1 MRTRKRKHSRSSSSN
16 QPKICKEQKLNFEDC
31 EQAILHAAI
40 EEINAFQQD
49 NKIQNGPEIK
59 KIMGIV
65 EDFIRRKKLVLY
77 GGQAINSILPRHAQF
92 YGASDIPDYDFF
104 TTDSPADAKELA
116 DIFYDIGYTDVEAKS
131 GVHKGTQKVYVSNIP
146 VADLTQQDPTIFAH
160 LQKEAIIIDGIHYA
174 PANWLRMGM
183 YLELCHTYGDTTRF
197 EKVLKR
203 LTLLNKYHY
212 LKTPRDCQNI
222 QFQRDFSASSAF
234 KKGVPEDSEKIYDIV
249 RNTFINQNVVF
260 FGGYALSL
268 YSQYMPP
275 AQRRII
281 RKISDFD
288 VLSEDIDRVS
298 RIIIEQLK
306 QGGFSRATT
315 ITHPPIGEVI
325 PRHIEIRV
333 GAETVAFL
341 YEPDECVNYNEISPE
356 KLRVASIDTIL
367 RYYLAFIYTG
377 RQYYDIDRLL
387 CMANFLFRVQQENR
401 LTQSGILR
409 RFTTSC
415 IGKQYTL
422 EDIRAEKT
430 KEFKRLRGNRS
441 DPEYEQWFLK
451 YTPSDKK
458 KKTKSAESKFCGVK
472 DVAKS
477 KFCGVEDV
485 AKSSES
491 AESPESSPKR
501 RPKKITQKRRVAAIE
516 KKESAKTS
524 YLFG

>member
-1 MRTRKRKHSRSSSSN
+1 MKTRKRRNYRPSPKP
-16 QPKICKEQKLNFEDC
+16 PKICKEDKLNFEEC
-31 EQAILHAAI
+31 EQAILREAI
-40 EEINAFQQD
+40 EEIDAFQQD

-59 KIMGIV
+59 KIMGVV

-92 YGASDIPDYDFF
+92 YGATDIPDYDFF
-104 TTDSPADAKELA
+104 TTDSPGDAKELA
-116 DIFYDIGYTDVEAKS
+116 DIFYSIGYKDVEAKS
-131 GVHKGTQKVYVSNIP
+131 GVHKGTQKVYVSSIP
-146 VADLTQQDPTIFAH
+146 VADLTQQDSTIFSY

-174 PANWLRMGM
+174 PVNWLRMGM
-183 YLELCHTYGDTTRF
+183 YLELCRTYGDTTRF

-203 LTLLNKYHY
+203 LTLLNKYYY
-212 LKTPRDCQNI
+212 LKTPHDCQNI
-222 QFQRDFSASSAF
+222 QFQRDFSESTTNQSET
-234 KKGVPEDSEKIYDIV
+234 GDIEKIYDIV

-288 VLSEDIDRVS
+288 VLSEDIDRVA
-298 RIIIEQLK
+298 RITIEQLK
-306 QGGFSRATT
+306 QAGFSRAN
-315 ITHPPIGEVI
+315 IIKYDPIGEII

-333 GAETVAFL
+333 SGETVAFL

-356 KLRVASIDTIL
+356 KMRIASIDTIL
-367 RYYLAFIYTG
+367 RFYLAFIYTG
-377 RQYYDIDRLL
+377 RHYYNIDRLL

-401 LTQSGILR
+401 LSQSGILR
-409 RFTTSC
+409 RFTTTC
-415 IGKQYTL
+415 IGKQHTL

-430 KEFKRLRGNRS
+430 KEFNRLRGNKC

-451 YTPSDKK
+451 YIPSKDSNTEKKNMKNETATSYSGFIKKSDTETREKEYSKSKSLKK
-458 KKTKSAESKFCGVK
+458 K
-472 DVAKS
+472 
-477 KFCGVEDV
+477 
-485 AKSSES
+485 
-491 AESPESSPKR
+491 R
-501 RPKKITQKRRVAAIE
+501 TQKRRIMS
-516 KKESAKTS
+516 KKDTSKNS